1 MITYAILLALALPAA
16 AVNVFAYRYFLALWL
31 LRKAKRLAASEQSR
45 AMIALGA
52 QLQEMLREQRCE
64 SAESS
69 SRGTGLN

>member
-1 MITYAILLALALPAA
+1 MITYVILLALALPVVAA
-16 AVNVFAYRYFLALWL
+16 NVFAFRYMKALWL
-31 LRKAKRLAASEQSR
+31 ITRAQSR
-45 AMIALGA
+45 SMIALGA